1 MSKNKKYHQLY
12 DRLLQEVELLHERIK
27 VGIRQGLKML
37 VIVPLLFML
46 VMFLTQ
52 GSKGIFLVLWI
63 VSTFVIAAFLIALEY
78 VDHGI
83 QKRLEEITGMENALP
98 EDSIMPD
105 IPDIDIEELRLIAQE
120 RRSQLPLHKLKEK
133 LASEEAKDEPEV
145 ETPKEAEPAAE
156 APIAAEKTAEEKA
169 AETEEAVPTGE
180 APVIA
185 AAAAEETPADD
196 EGDDS
201 IVVSPIIVE
210 ETAEPEPTVDA
221 PFIFEES
228 AKMKPENEGAETPF
242 TFDETAKVEPGTGS
256 GESEKEDAEDVV
268 KV

>member
-12 DRLLQEVELLHERIK
+12 DRLLQEVEMLHERIK

-83 QKRLEEITGMENALP
+83 QKRLEEITGMENAQP

-105 IPDIDIEELRLIAQE
+105 IELPEIDIEELRLIAQE
-120 RRSQLPLHKLKEK
+120 RRNQLPLHKLKEK
-133 LASEEAKDEPEV
+133 LAAEDAGEASEEPAKAEAAQEA
-145 ETPKEAEPAAE
+145 AEP
-156 APIAAEKTAEEKA
+156 
-169 AETEEAVPTGE
+169 
-180 APVIA
+180 
-185 AAAAEETPADD
+185 
-196 EGDDS
+196 
-201 IVVSPIIVE
+201 IVE
-210 ETAEPEPTVDA
+210 A
-221 PFIFEES
+221 PFIFEELPDEK
-228 AKMKPENEGAETPF
+228 ADAPEALETELAEAMAEGAAEAVQAADEVSTGDEKAGET
-242 TFDETAKVEPGTGS
+242 
-256 GESEKEDAEDVV
+256 EDAEDVV

>member
-83 QKRLEEITGMENALP
+83 QKRLEEITGMENELPDDSLMPEIELP
-98 EDSIMPD
+98 E
-105 IPDIDIEELRLIAQE
+105 IDIEELRLAAQE
-120 RRSQLPLHKLKEK
+120 RRSQLPLRKLKEK
-133 LASEEAKDEPEV
+133 LANGDASADTGE
-145 ETPKEAEPAAE
+145 
-156 APIAAEKTAEEKA
+156 TAEE
-169 AETEEAVPTGE
+169 
-180 APVIA
+180 
-185 AAAAEETPADD
+185 AAEEEAAQ
-196 EGDDS
+196 EAAE
-201 IVVSPIIVE
+201 PIIE
-210 ETAEPEPTVDA
+210 A
-221 PFIFEES
+221 PFIFEELPEEKAAEAEALEAEMAEAIAES
-228 AKMKPENEGAETPF
+228 AAKAVQDAEPAA
-242 TFDETAKVEPGTGS
+242 DEAPAN
-256 GESEKEDAEDVV
+256 GEKAGETEDAEDVV

>member
-12 DRLLQEVELLHERIK
+12 DRLLQEVEMLHERIK

-83 QKRLEEITGMENALP
+83 QKRLEEITGMENAQP

-105 IPDIDIEELRLIAQE
+105 IELPEIDIEELRLIAQD
-120 RRSQLPLHKLKEK
+120 RRNQLPLHKLKEK
-133 LASEEAKDEPEV
+133 LA
-145 ETPKEAEPAAE
+145 AED
-156 APIAAEKTAEEKA
+156 
-169 AETEEAVPTGE
+169 TGE
-180 APVIA
+180 APEESAEAEAVQE
-185 AAAAEETPADD
+185 AAEP
-196 EGDDS
+196 
-201 IVVSPIIVE
+201 IVE
-210 ETAEPEPTVDA
+210 V
-221 PFIFEES
+221 PFIFEELPDEK
-228 AKMKPENEGAETPF
+228 AEAAEALEPELAEAMAEGAAEAVQAA
-242 TFDETAKVEPGTGS
+242 DEVTAS
-256 GESEKEDAEDVV
+256 GEKAGETEDAEDVV

>member
-12 DRLLQEVELLHERIK
+12 NRLLEEVELLHERIK

-37 VIVPLLFML
+37 LIVPLLFMV

-98 EDSIMPD
+98 EDSIMPEIE
-105 IPDIDIEELRLIAQE
+105 IPEIDIEELRLIAQE
-120 RRSQLPLHKLKEK
+120 RRSQLPLRKLKEK
-133 LASEEAKDEPEV
+133 LANGEASADTGE
-145 ETPKEAEPAAE
+145 
-156 APIAAEKTAEEKA
+156 TAEE
-169 AETEEAVPTGE
+169 
-180 APVIA
+180 
-185 AAAAEETPADD
+185 AAEEEAAQ
-196 EGDDS
+196 EAAE
-201 IVVSPIIVE
+201 PIIE
-210 ETAEPEPTVDA
+210 A
-221 PFIFEES
+221 PFIFEELPEENAS
-228 AKMKPENEGAETPF
+228 AAEALETELAEAMAEGTAEAVQAA
-242 TFDETAKVEPGTGS
+242 DEVTAS
-256 GESEKEDAEDVV
+256 GEKAGETEDAEDVV

>member
-12 DRLLQEVELLHERIK
+12 DRLLEEVEMLHERIK

-46 VMFLTQ
+46 IMFLTQ

-98 EDSIMPD
+98 EDSIMPEIE
-105 IPDIDIEELRLIAQE
+105 IPEIDIEELRLIAQE

-133 LASEEAKDEPEV
+133 LAAEDAHTEAEEAS
-145 ETPKEAEPAAE
+145 EAEPPKDAE
-156 APIAAEKTAEEKA
+156 PI
-169 AETEEAVPTGE
+169 VE

-185 AAAAEETPADD
+185 AAAEEEKAADAEET
-196 EGDDS
+196 
-201 IVVSPIIVE
+201 
-210 ETAEPEPTVDA
+210 ETASEAPFVIEKNAEAEDNDA

-228 AKMKPENEGAETPF
+228 AKMKPEDEDAETPF
-242 TFDETAKVEPGTGS
+242 TFDESAKAESGS
-256 GESEKEDAEDVV
+256 SKSEKEDAEDVV

>member
-12 DRLLQEVELLHERIK
+12 DRLLEEVEMLHERIK

-83 QKRLEEITGMENALP
+83 QKRLEEITGMENELPDDSLMPEIELP
-98 EDSIMPD
+98 E
-105 IPDIDIEELRLIAQE
+105 IDIEELRLAAQE
-120 RRSQLPLHKLKEK
+120 RRSQLPLRKLKEK
-133 LASEEAKDEPEV
+133 LANGDASADTGE
-145 ETPKEAEPAAE
+145 
-156 APIAAEKTAEEKA
+156 TAEE
-169 AETEEAVPTGE
+169 
-180 APVIA
+180 
-185 AAAAEETPADD
+185 AAEEEAAQ
-196 EGDDS
+196 EAAE
-201 IVVSPIIVE
+201 PIIE
-210 ETAEPEPTVDA
+210 A
-221 PFIFEES
+221 PFIFEEL
-228 AKMKPENEGAETPF
+228 PEEEAAAVEALETELAEAAEEAAETASAAEPAQEA
-242 TFDETAKVEPGTGS
+242 ETDGFAEPAGS
-256 GESEKEDAEDVV
+256 ETEDAEDVV

>member
-12 DRLLQEVELLHERIK
+12 DRLLQEVEMLHERIK

-83 QKRLEEITGMENALP
+83 QKRLEEITGMENAQP

-105 IPDIDIEELRLIAQE
+105 IELPEIDIEELRLIAQD
-120 RRSQLPLHKLKEK
+120 RRNQLPLHKLKEK
-133 LASEEAKDEPEV
+133 LA
-145 ETPKEAEPAAE
+145 AED
-156 APIAAEKTAEEKA
+156 
-169 AETEEAVPTGE
+169 TGE
-180 APVIA
+180 APEESAEAEAVQE
-185 AAAAEETPADD
+185 AAEP
-196 EGDDS
+196 
-201 IVVSPIIVE
+201 IVE
-210 ETAEPEPTVDA
+210 V
-221 PFIFEES
+221 PFIFEELPDEK
-228 AKMKPENEGAETPF
+228 AEAPEELEPELAEAMAEGAAEAVQAADEVTAGDEKAGET
-242 TFDETAKVEPGTGS
+242 
-256 GESEKEDAEDVV
+256 EDAEDVV

>member
-83 QKRLEEITGMENALP
+83 QKRLEEITGMENTLP

-105 IPDIDIEELRLIAQE
+105 IELPEIGIEELRLIAQE
-120 RRSQLPLHKLKEK
+120 RRNQLPLHKLKEK
-133 LASEEAKDEPEV
+133 LAAEDTGKAPEESA
-145 ETPKEAEPAAE
+145 EAEAVQEAAE
-156 APIAAEKTAEEKA
+156 P
-169 AETEEAVPTGE
+169 
-180 APVIA
+180 
-185 AAAAEETPADD
+185 
-196 EGDDS
+196 
-201 IVVSPIIVE
+201 IVE
-210 ETAEPEPTVDA
+210 V
-221 PFIFEES
+221 PFIFEELPDEK
-228 AKMKPENEGAETPF
+228 AEAAEALEPELAEAMAEGAAEAVQAADEVTAGDEKAGET
-242 TFDETAKVEPGTGS
+242 
-256 GESEKEDAEDVV
+256 EDAEDVV

>member
-105 IPDIDIEELRLIAQE
+105 IELPEIDIEELLLIAQE

-133 LASEEAKDEPEV
+133 LAAEDTGETSEESAEV
-145 ETPKEAEPAAE
+145 EAAQEAAEP
-156 APIAAEKTAEEKA
+156 
-169 AETEEAVPTGE
+169 
-180 APVIA
+180 
-185 AAAAEETPADD
+185 
-196 EGDDS
+196 
-201 IVVSPIIVE
+201 IVE
-210 ETAEPEPTVDA
+210 A
-221 PFIFEES
+221 PFIFEELPDEK
-228 AKMKPENEGAETPF
+228 AEAAEALETELAEAMAEGAAEAVQAADEVSAGGEKAGET
-242 TFDETAKVEPGTGS
+242 
-256 GESEKEDAEDVV
+256 EDAEDVV

>member
-12 DRLLQEVELLHERIK
+12 DRLLQEVEMLHERIK

-98 EDSIMPD
+98 EDSIMPEID
-105 IPDIDIEELRLIAQE
+105 IPEIDIEELRLIAQE

-133 LASEEAKDEPEV
+133 LAAEDAHEEAEEV
-145 ETPKEAEPAAE
+145 SEAEPPKDE
-156 APIAAEKTAEEKA
+156 EPI
-169 AETEEAVPTGE
+169 VE
-180 APVIA
+180 APVIEET
-185 AAAAEETPADD
+185 AAEAEEAEP
-196 EGDDS
+196 

-210 ETAEPEPTVDA
+210 KAAAAEETEPAGEAPFVIEKNAEAEDNDA

-228 AKMKPENEGAETPF
+228 AKMKPEDEDAETPF
-242 TFDETAKVEPGTGS
+242 TFDESAKAGPGS
-256 GESEKEDAEDVV
+256 SESKKEDAEDVV

>member
-1 MSKNKKYHQLY
+1 MSKHKKYQQLY
-12 DRLLQEVELLHERIK
+12 GRLLDEVKLLHERIK

-83 QKRLEEITGMENALP
+83 QKRLEEITGMENAQP

-105 IPDIDIEELRLIAQE
+105 IELPEIDIEELRLIAQD
-120 RRSQLPLHKLKEK
+120 RRNQLPLHKLKEK
-133 LASEEAKDEPEV
+133 LA
-145 ETPKEAEPAAE
+145 AED
-156 APIAAEKTAEEKA
+156 
-169 AETEEAVPTGE
+169 TGE
-180 APVIA
+180 APEESAEAEAVQE
-185 AAAAEETPADD
+185 AAEP
-196 EGDDS
+196 
-201 IVVSPIIVE
+201 IVE
-210 ETAEPEPTVDA
+210 V
-221 PFIFEES
+221 PFIFEELPDEK
-228 AKMKPENEGAETPF
+228 AEAAEALEPELAEAMAEGAAEAVQAADEVTAGDEKAGET
-242 TFDETAKVEPGTGS
+242 
-256 GESEKEDAEDVV
+256 EDAEDVV

>member
-83 QKRLEEITGMENALP
+83 QKRLEEITGMENTLP

-105 IPDIDIEELRLIAQE
+105 IELPEIDIEELRLIAQE
-120 RRSQLPLHKLKEK
+120 RRNQLPLHKLKEK
-133 LASEEAKDEPEV
+133 LAAEDAGEASEEPA
-145 ETPKEAEPAAE
+145 EAEAAQEAAE
-156 APIAAEKTAEEKA
+156 P
-169 AETEEAVPTGE
+169 
-180 APVIA
+180 
-185 AAAAEETPADD
+185 
-196 EGDDS
+196 
-201 IVVSPIIVE
+201 IVE
-210 ETAEPEPTVDA
+210 A
-221 PFIFEES
+221 PFIFKELPDEK
-228 AKMKPENEGAETPF
+228 AEAAEALETELAEAMAEGTAEAVQAA
-242 TFDETAKVEPGTGS
+242 DEVTAS
-256 GESEKEDAEDVV
+256 GEKAGETEDAEDVV